1 MSQPTASQSTA
12 AAAAPKKEKAVKAV
26 KAPAATGAA
35 KEGKKR
41 RKKRHETYSSYIYRT
56 LKSVHPDTGFFI
68 FVLLFL
74 SFMNLFV
81 HVLLCY
87 GVVCNSG
94 ISNRAMGIMNSFIND
109 IFDRIATEASHL
121 AKYNNKHTLT
131 SREIQAAVRLILPG
145 ELSKVAIGEGTKS
158 VQKYMSDN

>member
-1 MSQPTASQSTA
+1 MSQPATQPA
-12 AAAAPKKEKAVKAV
+12 ATAAPKKEKAVKAV
-26 KAPAATGAA
+26 KAPVATGAG

-56 LKSVHPDTGFFI
+56 LKSVHPDTGLFF
-68 FVLLFL
+68 LFL
-74 SFMNLFV
+74 FLFV
-81 HVLLCY
+81 DVL
-87 GVVCNSG
+87 VEG
-94 ISNRAMGIMNSFIND
+94 ISNRAMSIMNSFIND